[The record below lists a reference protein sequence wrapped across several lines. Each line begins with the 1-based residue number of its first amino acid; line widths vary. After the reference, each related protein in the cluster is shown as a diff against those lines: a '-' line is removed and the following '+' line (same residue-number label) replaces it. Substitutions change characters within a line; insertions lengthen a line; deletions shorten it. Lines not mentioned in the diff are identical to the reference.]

1 MDESAE
7 WLIREDQAS
16 FEERL
21 SRLQWLV
28 EKAPNAQYW
37 AFPGGWMA
45 KSLFEETRYCFVYA
59 QFFATVVLGLAYIER
74 TLAALFFAAGR
85 DELERAS
92 LSTLLKEAQ
101 IEGLL
106 SHMEFES
113 LERIR
118 ENRNGYAHF
127 RRPLHPNSVEPRAIA
142 DNEVPES
149 VVAGDATAV
158 MLAVFRMVARNAA

>member
-7 WLIREDQAS
+7 WLIREDQAC
-16 FEERL
+16 FEESL
-21 SRLQWLV
+21 SRLHWLV
-28 EKAPNAQYW
+28 EKAPDAQYW
-37 AFPGGWMA
+37 VFPGGWMA
-45 KSLFEETRYCFVYA
+45 KSLFEEARYCFVYA
-59 QFFATVVLGLAYIER
+59 QFLATVILGLAYIER

-106 SHMEFES
+106 NHTEFES

-127 RRPLHPNSVEPRAIA
+127 RRPLHANSVEPRAIA

-149 VVAGDATAV
+149 VVAEDATAV